1 MQFEF
6 KAIDID
12 GVESTRKFSAD
23 SWITALS
30 EFHTF
35 LKGAGFS
42 LRQDSIGVSDM
53 HSMAVGD
60 LHNVVVFSQEE
71 ILDI

>member
-6 KAIDID
+6 KATDID

-42 LRQDSIGVSDM
+42 LCQDSIGVSTL
-53 HSMAVGD
+53 HSLAVGD

-71 ILDI
+71 VLDI